1 MFLINCVNARNLDIV
16 STKSSCIWFTRSIL
30 KLQLLEQ
37 EPELNE
43 KTVVAVL
50 TGGNVSPD
58 ELKNIV

>member
-1 MFLINCVNARNLDIV
+1 MQDLAI
-16 STKSSCIWFTRSIL
+16 SSWIWFNISIL
-30 KLQLLEQ
+30 ILQLLEH
-37 EPELNE
+37 EPELDE